1 VTAPFHIRPARPTD
15 GPAIIRLVNGLAS
28 FEKLP
33 GPDAEAARRLVAAAF
48 SETPPFAVLVAEV
61 DGTVQGYA
69 LFFYGYSTFRAAP
82 TLWLEDLFVDP
93 EVRGRGI
100 GRALMRELARTAV
113 AHGCARFEWSVLD
126 WNENAQRF
134 YQSVG
139 ATVLGEWLVCRVEGA
154 ALVRL
159 GES

>member
-1 VTAPFHIRPARPTD
+1 VTATFHIRPARPTD
-15 GPAIIRLVNGLAS
+15 GPAIVRLVNGLAS

-33 GPDAEAARRLVAAAF
+33 GPDAEAAHRLIAAAF
-48 SETPPFAVLVAEV
+48 CETPPFAVLVAEV
-61 DGTVQGYA
+61 EGTVQGYA

-100 GRALMRELARTAV
+100 GRGLMRELARTAV

-139 ATVLGEWLVCRVEGA
+139 ATVLGEWLVCRVEGN